1 MRRQAATCLS
11 DLPVPDQRQT
21 GDEHYGKTSLWLHVR
36 TAGLPVLLTVPII
49 YACAI
54 PFIVLD
60 LAVTLY
66 QLICFPVYRIP
77 MVRRGDYLIFDRGG
91 LAYLNAIEKVG
102 CVFCSYANGLLA
114 YVAEIAARTEQR
126 FCPIRHANQLR
137 REHSRYKHFLPYG
150 AAQNY
155 RTHGD
160 RVARAWDDLTEGESD
175 REGELCR

>member
-11 DLPVPDQRQT
+11 ELPVPDQRQT

-49 YACAI
+49 
-54 PFIVLD
+54 
-60 LAVTLY
+60 
-66 QLICFPVYRIP
+66 
-77 MVRRGDYLIFDRGG
+77 LIFDRGG
-91 LAYLNAIEKVG
+91 LTYLNAIEKVG

-150 AAQNY
+150 DAQTY